1 MFNNSQI
8 GGVFMKVIV
17 VGGVA
22 GGATAAARLRRISE
36 KTEIVVFERGK
47 YVSFAN
53 CGLPYYIGGEIKERE
68 KLLVQTVEGMSK
80 RFAMDIRNETEVTSI
95 NRNTKTVTAVHLPT
109 GKEYTES
116 YDKLLLSPG
125 ARPVIPPIPGLKESE
140 NLFTLRNIPDTDQ
153 INGWIEERKPAQAV
167 IVGGGFIGLE
177 MAENLYACGM
187 DVTIVEMAD
196 QIMAP
201 LDKEMASIVENR
213 VRDFAELYLNDGVK
227 EFRQKGNK
235 IILSSGKELS
245 SDLTILS
252 IGVTPENKL
261 AEQAGLALGER
272 GGIIVDEYLQTDD
285 PYIYA
290 VGDAVE
296 TIDYILQ
303 KPVVVPLAWP
313 ANRQGRIVAD
323 TISGKPAAYP
333 GTLGTAIAKV
343 FDLTA
348 ASAGKNEKQLREAGI
363 NYKAVHIHPL
373 SHAGYYPGAEQISMK
388 LLFDPGQGTIL
399 GVQAVGKEGVDKRVD
414 VISTAIRGNLTVF
427 DLQEIELSY
436 APPYSSAKDPVN
448 MLGYAAS
455 HVAEEEI
462 DVVHAWEINKRIEA
476 GEMLVDVRTPE
487 EFKKGSVPGAVNID
501 LDSLRERLADFPK
514 DKPVNITCQ
523 VGLRGYIA
531 VRILK
536 ENGIEARNLS
546 GGYKTYSEL
555 FRSQEMNAL
564 FI

>member
-1 MFNNSQI
+1 
-8 GGVFMKVIV
+8 MKVLV

-95 NRNTKTVTAVHLPT
+95 NRKSKTVTAVHLPT

-125 ARPVIPPIPGLKESE
+125 ARPIIPPIPGLKESE

-153 INGWIEERKPAQAV
+153 IKQWVEERKPVQAV

-177 MAENLYACGM
+177 MAENLYARGM

-213 VRDFAELYLNDGVK
+213 IKDFAELYLNDGVK

-235 IILSSGKELS
+235 VVLSSGKELS

-261 AEQAGLALGER
+261 AEQAGLALGEQ
-272 GGIIVDEYLQTDD
+272 GGIIVNEYLQTDD
-285 PYIYA
+285 PHIYA

-296 TIDYILQ
+296 TVDYILK

-323 TISGKPAAYP
+323 TISGKPKSYP

-348 ASAGKNEKQLREAGI
+348 ASAGKNEKQLRKAGI
-363 NYKAVHIHPL
+363 NYKSVHIHPL

-388 LLFDPGQGTIL
+388 LLFDPGQGNIL

-455 HVAEEEI
+455 HIAEEEV
-462 DVVHAWEINKRIEA
+462 DVVHAWEIGERIKA

-487 EFKKGSVPGAVNID
+487 EYKKGTVPGAVNID
-501 LDSLRERLADFPK
+501 LDSLREQLTEFPK

-555 FRSQEMNAL
+555 FR
-564 FI
+564 

>member
-22 GGATAAARLRRISE
+22 GGSTAAARLRRISE

-125 ARPVIPPIPGLKESE
+125 ARPIIPPIPGLKESE

-177 MAENLYACGM
+177 MAENLYARGM

>member
-125 ARPVIPPIPGLKESE
+125 ARPIIPPIPGLKESE

-177 MAENLYACGM
+177 MAENLYARGM

>member
-1 MFNNSQI
+1 
-8 GGVFMKVIV
+8 MKVIV